1 MKNNEIFVRP
11 PVEYDIPNLGV
22 AKVGEPTTDQEW
34 QVLDFELRNFVCEGE
49 YRKGLERILST
60 FESSLS
66 KPEQPAAWVSGF
78 YGSGKSHF
86 VKVLEALW
94 KDMKMPNGAS
104 ARGIVPITDDVKE
117 RLIELESLGRQ
128 NGGLWAA
135 AGKLGSSASSIRLG
149 ILSILLRASGLPED
163 YGPASLVLWLI
174 KERKLDEVHAALE
187 RRGTSLDDEL
197 PYMFISDDLAEAL
210 LEVLPNFASGVPEA
224 KTQLAATFPTVD
236 DISND
241 KLFAALDQIL
251 SMHSERAGKL
261 PLMLVVVDE
270 LQQFLGTDMDKADKT
285 LAVVED
291 ISSHLQS
298 RVLFVATGQ
307 SEMGATT
314 ELQRMQDRFKVRV
327 TLGVSDV
334 ETVVRRVVLQKKP
347 DAISRV
353 EAALE
358 SISGEVRRQLAG
370 TAIAPS
376 DNDKKD
382 MVLDYPLL
390 PARRRFWDRVL
401 RGFGNMGRAGQLRT
415 QLRVVHEAVKQV
427 ADRDLGWVV
436 PADVIFDQLR
446 PDMLQTGML
455 LRETASVVD
464 DLTSEQPDGELA
476 ARVCKI
482 VFLIGKVP
490 DDAFNPVGIR
500 SDATTIADLLAE
512 DLRTGSAPFR
522 AKVPIVL
529 DALAKRGILLP
540 LADGEYR
547 LQTKE
552 GTEWQQAYQNNLI
565 ACKADLPRLRDAR
578 IDEFKKSVE
587 ALKAGVRVNQGASKE
602 TRKVILHFGDQAPST
617 SSGEIP
623 IWVRD
628 EWAETEKR
636 VRDDARAAG
645 TDSAVV
651 SAFLPKRNADTLVE
665 TIASIHAREETLA
678 RPAPTT
684 DAGKE
689 ARASMQSQL
698 QRDREKLKD
707 LIDAVLKDAL
717 VIQGGGTD
725 ASGNT
730 FQAKLNEAANASAV
744 RLFPKFSIGD
754 HAKWGDILPSIKQGS
769 GDPIGRVNHHGPPE
783 THAVCKEILAFIG
796 NGTAKGSAV
805 RAHFTAPPYGW
816 PRDTSDGALM
826 ALTAAGQL
834 VAKRD
839 GIQVEAKSFDS
850 NTIAGAEFAR
860 EGDIIT
866 LEHRLALRALVTE
879 LLAIKVTDG
888 KDSEAVRTLL
898 DEMRLLATEAG
909 GEPPIPARPSSEE
922 VDRLR
927 QYIGNRQLRETFDA
941 KDELKRLFFEWSRRK
956 KLITERKPHWER
968 VNRLARQATGL
979 PVATEV
985 QPSIDAILQ
994 ERRLLDEPD
1003 PTLSLRAKLTDAL
1016 RAAITTAHARL
1027 EAARES
1033 AIATLE
1039 ATDEWPRLNDDQ
1051 RDGVLREFQLEPAP
1065 APAVGTD
1072 DEVLATLERI
1082 PLTDWTDK
1090 LAAIPGRLDNARQQ
1104 AAKLLEPKSIPIKLP
1119 KRTINT
1125 EADLAAF
1132 LDEIRQIIEPHLGEG
1147 PIII

>member
-1 MKNNEIFVRP
+1 MKNNEVFVRP
-11 PVEYDIPNLGV
+11 PAGYDIPNLGV
-22 AKVGEPTTDQEW
+22 AKVGEPTTAQEW

-66 KPEQPAAWVSGF
+66 QAEQPAAWVSGF

-94 KDMKMPNGAS
+94 KDTKMPSGAS
-104 ARGIVPITDDVKE
+104 ARGIVPITDDIKE
-117 RLIELESLGRQ
+117 KLIELDTLGRQ

-163 YGPASLVLWLI
+163 YGPASFVLWLI
-174 KERKLDEVHAALE
+174 KEKKLDDVRAALE

-197 PYMFISDDLAEAL
+197 PYMFISDDLSEAL
-210 LEVLPNFASGVPEA
+210 LEVRPSFASGVPEA
-224 KTQLAATFPTVD
+224 KSQLAATFPSVD

-251 SMHSERAGKL
+251 GMHSTREGKL
-261 PLMLVVVDE
+261 PLVLVVVDE
-270 LQQFLGTDMDKADKT
+270 LQQFLGSETEKADKT

-314 ELQRMQDRFKVRV
+314 ELQKMQDRFKVRV

-347 DAISRV
+347 EALSRV
-353 EAALE
+353 EAALD
-358 SISGEVRRQLAG
+358 SISGEISRQLAG

-376 DNDKKD
+376 DNDRKD
-382 MVLDYPLL
+382 LVFDYPLL

-427 ADRDLGWVV
+427 ADKDLGWVV

-455 LRETASVVD
+455 LRETASVID
-464 DLTSEQPDGELA
+464 DLAREQPDGELTS
-476 ARVCKI
+476 RVCKI

-490 DDAFNPVGIR
+490 DDAFTPAGVR

-522 AKVPIVL
+522 AKVPAVL

-547 LQTKE
+547 LQTRE
-552 GTEWQQAYQNNLI
+552 GTEWQQAYQNSFI
-565 ACKADLPRLRDAR
+565 ACQADLPRLRDAR
-578 IDEFKKSVE
+578 IDEFKKSVD
-587 ALKAGVRVNQGASKE
+587 ALKAGVRVNQGVSKE
-602 TRKVILHFGDQAPST
+602 TRKVVLNFGDQPPST

-651 SAFLPKRNADTLVE
+651 SVFLPKRNADSLVE
-665 TIASIHAREETLA
+665 TIASIHARQETLA

-689 ARASMQSQL
+689 ARASMDSQL
-698 QRDREKLKD
+698 QRDRDKLKD

-725 ASGNT
+725 AFGNT
-730 FQAKLNEAANASAV
+730 FQARLNEAANASAV
-744 RLFPKFSIGD
+744 RLFPKFSLGD
-754 HAKWGDILPSIKQGS
+754 HAKWGDILPAIKQGS
-769 GDPIGRVNHHGPPE
+769 GDPIGKVSHHGPPE

-796 NGTAKGSAV
+796 NGAAKGSAV

-816 PRDTSDGALM
+816 PRDAADGALM

-839 GIQVEAKSFDS
+839 GIQVEAKSFDP
-850 NTIAGAEFAR
+850 NTIGGAEFAC
-860 EGDIIT
+860 EVDIIP
-866 LEHRLALRALVTE
+866 LEQRLVLRALITE

-888 KDSEAVRTLL
+888 KDGEAVRTLL
-898 DEMRLLATEAG
+898 DDMRLLATEAG
-909 GEPPIPARPSSEE
+909 GEPPAPARPSTEE

-927 QYIGNRQLRETFDA
+927 QYMGNKQLRETFDA
-941 KDELKRLFFEWSRRK
+941 KDELKRLFGEWSRRK
-956 KLITERKPHWER
+956 TLINERRPHWER
-968 VNRLARQATGL
+968 TNLLAKQAAGL
-979 PVATEV
+979 AVALEV

-1003 PTLSLRAKLTDAL
+1003 PTLAIRAKFTDAL
-1016 RAAITTAHARL
+1016 RTAITAAHANL
-1027 EAARES
+1027 ES
-1033 AIATLE
+1033 ARVSALATLE
-1039 ATDEWPRLNDDQ
+1039 ATDEWPRLTAEQ
-1051 RDGVLREFQLEPAP
+1051 RAGVLQEFQLDPTR

-1072 DEVLATLERI
+1072 DEILTTLDRI
-1082 PLTDWTDK
+1082 PLADWADK
-1090 LAAIPGRLDNARQQ
+1090 LAAIPGRLDNARQH